1 MISASG
7 EWDPITPILNSLVL
21 ELIFFF
27 FFLYLYSFDGISFAM
42 NERMTKNRSAVSR
55 TCPPSLVRAHPCIAS
70 DLRRGTLSTAIVS
83 TGE

>member
-21 ELIFFF
+21 ELLLLL
-27 FFLYLYSFDGISFAM
+27 FLYLYSFDGLSFAM

-55 TCPPSLVRAHPCIAS
+55 TLPPSLVGRARPCIAS
-70 DLRRGTLSTAIVS
+70 DLQEI
-83 TGE
+83 

>member
-21 ELIFFF
+21 ELIFFV
-27 FFLYLYSFDGISFAM
+27 LYLYSFDGISFAM

-55 TCPPSLVRAHPCIAS
+55 TLPPSLVVRAHPCIAS
-70 DLRRGTLSTAIVS
+70 DLRCGTLSIAIVS